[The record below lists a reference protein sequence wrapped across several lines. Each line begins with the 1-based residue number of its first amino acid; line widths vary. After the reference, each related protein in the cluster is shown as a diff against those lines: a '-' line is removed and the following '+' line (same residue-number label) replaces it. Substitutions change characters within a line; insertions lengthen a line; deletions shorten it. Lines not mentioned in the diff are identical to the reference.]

1 VSGRPRARG
10 FSLVELLVGLALAA
24 LVVAGAF
31 QLHLSFHRQSQRQQQ
46 VAELQQT
53 LRVAMQILE
62 RAVRAAGQ
70 GLPPSRSL
78 PAFVG
83 GGCTSVRYYGV
94 QFSND
99 NTYNDPKT
107 TFWNPAVADRDP
119 DWLRVVAADDSGDDT
134 AVYAGCNGVN
144 VQLLA
149 ETPQRWQPGDLFL
162 VVPDLTQP
170 ASACALACAAPYE
183 VTSGFVGTATQAS
196 PGTIKNQHGGSCYNP
211 PPGLDG
217 CLAGN
222 GRPKGCAGPGST
234 LRHFS
239 GGGTVYRIMTSAD
252 QGDASGLVS
261 PKLTMRTAPFGTP
274 FSDATYKWIPLADG
288 IEDLQLAV
296 ILADGTV
303 CNSVDD
309 PAACNFANAVAVR
322 ITLVGRSS
330 SPLQGVPPSPLGGYE
345 DEPATTPAAG
355 SLAASFLRRAM
366 TSTVQLRNQ
375 AP

>member
-1 VSGRPRARG
+1 MRRARG
-10 FSLVELLVGLALAA
+10 FSLAELLVGLALAA

-31 QLHLSFHRQSQRQQQ
+31 QIHLSFHRQSQRQQE

-53 LRVAMQILE
+53 LRVAMQLLE

-70 GLPPSRSL
+70 GLPPTHTL
-78 PAFVG
+78 PALVG
-83 GGCTSVRYYGV
+83 AGCTSVTYYGV

-99 NTYNDPKT
+99 NTYTDPKT
-107 TFWNPAVADRDP
+107 TFWNPAVADHDP
-119 DWLRVVAADDSGDDT
+119 DWLRVVASDDGGDGT
-134 AVYAGCNGVN
+134 AVYDGCNGVN

-149 ETPQRWQPGDLFL
+149 ATPQRWQPGDLFL
-162 VVPDLTQP
+162 VVPDLARP
-170 ASACALACAAPYE
+170 PSACALACAAPYE
-183 VTSGFVGTATQAS
+183 VTSGFSGTPTQAA
-196 PGTIKNQHGGSCYNP
+196 PGTIKNQNGGSCYNP

-217 CLAGN
+217 CLSGN
-222 GRPKGCAGPGST
+222 GRPQGCAGPGST

-239 GGGTVYRIMTSAD
+239 SGGTVYRVMTSAD
-252 QGDASGLVS
+252 QGDATGLTS
-261 PKLTMRTAPFGTP
+261 PKLTMRAAPFGTP

-303 CNSVDD
+303 CSNVDD

-322 ITLVGRSS
+322 VTLVGRSS
-330 SPLQGVPPSPLGGYE
+330 SPLPGVPPSPLGGYE
-345 DEPATTPAAG
+345 DEPATTPPPG
-355 SLAASFLRRAM
+355 SLAAGFVRRAM
-366 TSTVQLRNQ
+366 TSTVQLRNL